1 MTHGSVAAGAM
12 DEVNEAM
19 AKDRPGEELSPKKV
33 YYFYVVIKVFGV

>member
-19 AKDRPGEELSPKKV
+19 AKDRPGEELSPKK
-33 YYFYVVIKVFGV
+33 YTISNL